1 MKETPPFVKNKK
13 LYLGGKKKQKG
24 GFFGLGTALG
34 VGIPILAKLLGDK
47 RKVRKRR
54 RRW

>member
-24 GFFGLGTALG
+24 GFFGIRNSPRCRYTNFSKTL
-34 VGIPILAKLLGDK
+34 
-47 RKVRKRR
+47 R
-54 RRW
+54 